1 MMQSQQNS
9 VNELIVLLK
18 DSVVD
23 PFNPKILD
31 DVVSCYKDIV
41 GEESN
46 IKVIFLAALSRKLP
60 KSLRI
65 HIVNQ
70 SRSGAGK
77 SWITRLVL
85 KPFWRDVI
93 TLTKFTEP
101 WLSRS
106 SNTLEEKI
114 FFLQDLSRRDD
125 QGKGTIGQ
133 IRIMLSDEGI
143 SYAFVENTG
152 NGFEPRQIQSKA
164 LPVLITTTTNQLN
177 NEDARR
183 FFFLSA
189 DEGDQQT
196 IKIIRHNLQKSSSIR
211 FQHEIEN
218 GYKKLDY
225 LVRLYEKLAEE
236 VTDVL
241 IPFADKI
248 EDILPQNFQMRTD
261 INKLLQ
267 LIKLVTFA
275 HMLNRKVVIK
285 KTEYYDEKYLIAD
298 VVDLDEALEIAGKI
312 FTQTNYRMP
321 QGSIT
326 LLETLKSLC
335 NSREINSD
343 LDLPTIKECINEL
356 DIPRSTLYSYLN
368 PLKDNW
374 FVDAIR
380 LEGSKEYHLRL
391 TEKTVDDFSI
401 KQINYS
407 QDDLDEWFK
416 SEFNDGARLID
427 VNEYFNAPTDT

>member
-1 MMQSQQNS
+1 MQSQNNS
-9 VNELIVLLK
+9 IKDLLILLK
-18 DSVVD
+18 DSVLD
-23 PFNPKILD
+23 PYNPKVLD

-46 IKVIFLAALSRKLP
+46 IKVIFLAALSRKLL

-65 HIVNQ
+65 HIANQ
-70 SRSGAGK
+70 SRSGSGK
-77 SWITRLVL
+77 SWITRIVL

-93 TLTKFTEP
+93 TLTKFTES
-101 WLSRS
+101 WLNRS
-106 SNTLEEKI
+106 GNTLDGKI
-114 FFLQDLSRRDD
+114 FFLQELSRRDD
-125 QGKGTIGQ
+125 DGKVTIGQ
-133 IRIMLSDEGI
+133 MRIMLSDEGI
-143 SYAFVENTG
+143 SYAYVENTG

-164 LPVLITTTTNQLN
+164 LPVMITTTTNQLK

-189 DEGDQQT
+189 DEGDEQT
-196 IKIIRHNLQKSSSIR
+196 TKIIRHNLQKSSSLK
-211 FQHEIEN
+211 FQNEIES
-218 GYKKLDY
+218 GYKRLGY
-225 LVRLYEKLAEE
+225 LVKLYEKLANE
-236 VTDVL
+236 VTDIL

-248 EDILPQNFQMRTD
+248 EDILPQNFHMRTD

-267 LIKLVTFA
+267 LIKLIAFA
-275 HMLNRKVVIK
+275 HILNRKTVIK

-298 VVDLDEALEIAGKI
+298 VADLGEALEIADKI

-321 QGSIT
+321 QGSMT
-326 LLETLKSLC
+326 LLETLKNLC

-368 PLKDNW
+368 PLMDNG
-374 FVDAIR
+374 FVDKIK
-380 LEGSKEYHLRL
+380 LEGYKEYHLRL

-407 QDDLDEWFK
+407 HNDLDEWFK
-416 SEFNDGARLID
+416 SEFNDGARLVD
-427 VNEYFNAPTDT
+427 VNEYFNATTDT